1 MKDAVYYG
9 TVLLQGL
16 SGWESR
22 LKISDK
28 AHLVFDFHQEID
40 GLQEGLREG
49 MKGTTK
55 IGTTRK
61 GIGPTYASKMIRSGV
76 RVADL
81 VDDFDRDKT
90 LH

>member
-1 MKDAVYYG
+1 
-9 TVLLQGL
+9 
-16 SGWESR
+16 
-22 LKISDK
+22 
-28 AHLVFDFHQEID
+28 
-40 GLQEGLREG
+40 

-61 GIGPTYASKMIRSGV
+61 GIGPTYASKMIRNGV